1 MNNQSDWLISWRGT
15 DLWNIRD
22 IVLVIFSFLFLSY
35 LFILFSI
42 VQNDLW
48 GILNVSNHDQSI
60 RLVDFFQR
68 ALTSVKKVITLRIFA
83 IFLICGI
90 FSSESVL
97 FDTLYVFCSKNSCIV
112 LWNQSRKDNV
122 LIPLS
127 PRLSI
132 TDCTVTQVSGDLFII
147 GNTNYK

>member
-68 ALTSVKKVITLRIFA
+68 ALTSVKKVITLRNICHISYLWFIFFR
-83 IFLICGI
+83 ISIVWYFICILLQKLVHCLVKSKPKGQCSNSPLPS
-90 FSSESVL
+90 FKYNRLYCNSS
-97 FDTLYVFCSKNSCIV
+97 
-112 LWNQSRKDNV
+112 LW
-122 LIPLS
+122 
-127 PRLSI
+127 RL
-132 TDCTVTQVSGDLFII
+132 VHHR
-147 GNTNYK
+147 